1 MKIVAVTSCPLGMV
15 YTYMAAE
22 ALNIAAQK
30 RNMEIKIETQ
40 GAIGVENRLTSMDI
54 NDADAVILTRAQTAE
69 DSERFKDKLIFR
81 ISIKEAIR
89 NADEIVAKIVTKISA
104 I

>member
-1 MKIVAVTSCPLGMV
+1 
-15 YTYMAAE
+15 
-22 ALNIAAQK
+22 
-30 RNMEIKIETQ
+30 MEIKIETQ